1 MTDLAELFS
10 RDPLKYSK
18 DDLSVII
25 AKMRE
30 SRAQFNLGNMKA
42 GTTKAKAPAAPK
54 TAAGK
59 AAASLN
65 LKLDLSSLVKK

>member
-1 MTDLAELFS
+1 MTDLSELFS

-18 DDLSVII
+18 DDISAII

-42 GTTKAKAPAAPK
+42 GTVKPKAPPK

-59 AAASLN
+59 AAAALD